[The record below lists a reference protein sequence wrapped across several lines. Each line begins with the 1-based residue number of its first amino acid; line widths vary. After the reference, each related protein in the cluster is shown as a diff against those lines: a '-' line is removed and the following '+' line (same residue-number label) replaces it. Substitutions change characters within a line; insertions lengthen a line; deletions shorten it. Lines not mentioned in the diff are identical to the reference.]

1 MSRIG
6 MVVAMALVLLVVGAG
21 GASLAEGGEIEQ
33 AFEAT
38 LNEALAQ
45 TQNMNQEMARS
56 GLQRDIALALFQ
68 AQELTRALEVTGT
81 ITDPFYRAW
90 TLIDLA
96 WRVSEKGDEKMAM
109 SLAQDALE
117 IARKI
122 PDGFKR
128 SWKLVDVAN
137 LMFFQ
142 GKYEDAFSIL
152 KDALAT
158 AKTIGND
165 SERVTALTEIAKAMA
180 ENAYSDEALAVCD
193 EAIPVAR
200 TIKDERSRNRALT
213 ALTEVLTTVGELE
226 KALSVAREITDPLER
241 LKALASVMAER

>member
-1 MSRIG
+1 MLRIG
-6 MVVAMALVLLVVGAG
+6 VMVALALALLMVGAAG
-21 GASLAEGGEIEQ
+21 ISLAQEEEIKQ

-68 AQELTRALEVTGT
+68 AQELTRALEVTGK
-81 ITDPFYRAW
+81 IADPFYRSW

-96 WRVSEKGDEKMAM
+96 WRVGEEGDEKMAM

-137 LMFFQ
+137 LVFFQ
-142 GKYEDAFSIL
+142 GKYEEAFPIL
-152 KDALAT
+152 KEALDV

-165 SERVTALTEIAKAMA
+165 SERVTALTEIAKVMA
-180 ENAYSDEALAVCD
+180 ENAYSDESLALCD
-193 EAIPVAR
+193 ETIPVAR
-200 TIKDERSRNRALT
+200 NIKDERSRNRALT
-213 ALTEVLTTVGELE
+213 ALTEVLATIGELE
-226 KALSVAREITDPLER
+226 KALAVAREITDPLER